1 MSPSMY
7 FSSTASPSNATP
19 SALRTALRRDAAPTQ
34 FAGQD
39 PLGLV
44 LRQKHTGE
52 RDVLEHR
59 QHPHGLE
66 DLQRPG
72 LHPNGF
78 RVLRWRG
85 HRVGDAT
92 PDPVPGQLDGGG
104 QTHRTRPGDQH
115 IDVGFPVRPPIM
127 QPAIGAAYRCPVA
140 RTPKTS
146 GRFWKLLGASTDKNR
161 ARTAEEVTAA
171 ADFEAKA
178 AALDDEQL
186 RKAAKLLDLDAL
198 AESADIPQF
207 LAIAREAAERTTSL
221 RPFDVQLQGALRMLA
236 GDVVEMATGEG
247 KTLSG
252 AIAAA
257 GYALGGRHV
266 HVISVNDYL
275 ARRDAEWMG
284 PLLEAMGLTVG
295 WITES
300 STAEERR
307 AAYGCDVTYASVN
320 EIGFD
325 VLRDQL
331 VVDVDDLVSPNPDVA
346 LIDEADSVMV
356 DEALV
361 PLVLAGTTH
370 REQPRLEIVALVG
383 DMTAGVDY
391 AADADRRN
399 IHLTDAGAE
408 KVEKALGGIDLYS
421 EEHVATTLTEV
432 NVALHAHVLLQRDV
446 HYIVRDGAVHLINSS
461 RGRIATLQR
470 WPDGLQAAVEAKEGI
485 ETTET
490 GEVLDTITVQ
500 ALINR
505 YPTVCGMTGTAL
517 AAGEQLRQ
525 FYSLGVSPIEPN
537 TPNIREDEQ
546 DRVYIT
552 DAAKIDGIID
562 HIAEVHDTGR
572 PVLVGTQDVAE
583 SEELHRKL
591 LRRGIPAVVLNAKN
605 DAEEAA
611 VIAEAGALGA
621 VTVSTQMA
629 GRGTDIRLGG
639 SDESSHDEVVELGGL
654 HVVGTGR
661 HHTERLD
668 NQLRGRAGRQGDPGS
683 SMFFASWEDDVVVSH
698 LDPGKLSMETDQ
710 EMGDGRIVS
719 PKAATLLDH
728 AQRIAEGKLLDV
740 HANTWRYNQL
750 IAQQRAIIVER
761 RNKLLATPAAYE
773 ELQALAPERADELS
787 ERLSPEQLERISRQI
802 MLYHL
807 DRGWADHLA
816 YLADIRES
824 IHLRALGRQN
834 PLDEFHRLA
843 VDAFGSLASNAVEA
857 AQQTFETA
865 DLVDGGDHE
874 FDLDL
879 SKLARP
885 TSTWTYM
892 VHDNPLQDDTLS
904 VLSLP
909 GVFR

>member
-1 MSPSMY
+1 VAK
-7 FSSTASPSNATP
+7 TKT
-19 SALRTALRRDAAPTQ
+19 RTS
-34 FAGQD
+34 G
-39 PLGLV
+39 
-44 LRQKHTGE
+44 
-52 RDVLEHR
+52 
-59 QHPHGLE
+59 
-66 DLQRPG
+66 
-72 LHPNGF
+72 
-78 RVLRWRG
+78 
-85 HRVGDAT
+85 RVGN
-92 PDPVPGQLDGGG
+92 
-104 QTHRTRPGDQH
+104 
-115 IDVGFPVRPPIM
+115 
-127 QPAIGAAYRCPVA
+127 
-140 RTPKTS
+140 
-146 GRFWKLLGASTDKNR
+146 RFWKLLGASTEKDQ
-161 ARTAEEVTAA
+161 ARSLAQVRDA
-171 ADFEAKA
+171 ADFDDKA
-178 AALDDEQL
+178 ADLDDEQL
-186 RKAAKLLDLDAL
+186 RKAAKLLNLKDL
-198 AESADIPQF
+198 AESDDIPQF
-207 LAIAREAAERTTSL
+207 LAIAREASERTTEL

-257 GYALGGRHV
+257 GYAIGGRNV
-266 HVISVNDYL
+266 HVITINDYL

-284 PLLEAMGLTVG
+284 PLIEALGLTVG
-295 WITES
+295 WITAD

-307 AAYGCDVTYASVN
+307 KAYKCNITYASVN

-331 VVDVDDLVSPNPDVA
+331 VTDVEDLVSPNPDVA
-346 LIDEADSVMV
+346 LIDEADSVLV

-361 PLVLAGTTH
+361 PLVLAGTSH
-370 REQPRLEIVALVG
+370 RETPKVEIIRLVG
-383 DMTAGVDY
+383 ELVAGKDY
-391 AADADRRN
+391 DTDADSRN
-399 IHLTDAGAE
+399 VHLTEAGAQKLE
-408 KVEKALGGIDLYS
+408 AKLGIDLYS
-421 EEHVATTLTEV
+421 EEHVGTILTEV

-446 HYIVRDGAVHLINSS
+446 HYIVRDDAVHLINAS
-461 RGRIATLQR
+461 RGRIAQLQR

-525 FYSLGVSPIEPN
+525 FYKLGVSPIPPN
-537 TPNIREDEQ
+537 TPNIREDEA

-552 DAAKIDGIID
+552 AAAKNDAIVE
-562 HIAEVHDTGR
+562 HIAEVHATGQ
-572 PVLVGTQDVAE
+572 PVLVGTRDVAE
-583 SEELHRKL
+583 SEELHERLVKH
-591 LRRGIPAVVLNAKN
+591 GVPAVVLNAKN

-611 VIAEAGALGA
+611 VIAEAGTLNS

-639 SDESSHDEVVELGGL
+639 SDEADHDAVAELGGL
-654 HVVGTGR
+654 HVIGTGR

-683 SMFFASWEDDVVVSH
+683 TVFFSSWEDDLVASH
-698 LDPGKLSMETDQ
+698 LEPNKLPMESD
-710 EMGDGRIVS
+710 GDGKIVS

-728 AQRIAEGKLLDV
+728 AQRIAEGRLLDV

-750 IAQQRAIIVER
+750 IAQQRAILVER
-761 RNKLLATPAAYE
+761 RDKLLSTATARE
-773 ELQALAPERADELS
+773 ELEELSPKRFEELADEIGEEKL
-787 ERLSPEQLERISRQI
+787 EKICRLI

-834 PLDEFHRLA
+834 PLDEFHRMA
-843 VDAFGSLASNAVEA
+843 VDAFASLAADAIEA
-857 AQQTFETA
+857 AQQTFDTA
-865 DLVDGGDHE
+865 PSIEDEPGV
-874 FDLDL
+874 DL

-892 VHDNPLQDDTLS
+892 VHDNPLADDTMS
-904 VLSLP
+904 ALSLP

>member
-1 MSPSMY
+1 M
-7 FSSTASPSNATP
+7 
-19 SALRTALRRDAAPTQ
+19 
-34 FAGQD
+34 
-39 PLGLV
+39 
-44 LRQKHTGE
+44 
-52 RDVLEHR
+52 
-59 QHPHGLE
+59 
-66 DLQRPG
+66 
-72 LHPNGF
+72 
-78 RVLRWRG
+78 
-85 HRVGDAT
+85 
-92 PDPVPGQLDGGG
+92 
-104 QTHRTRPGDQH
+104 
-115 IDVGFPVRPPIM
+115 
-127 QPAIGAAYRCPVA
+127 
-140 RTPKTS
+140 PKTTRAQPGRLS
-146 GRFWKLLGASTDKNR
+146 SRFWKLLGASTEKDRSRSLTQVNDSS
-161 ARTAEEVTAA
+161 EYDGEAA
-171 ADFEAKA
+171 G
-178 AALDDEQL
+178 LSDEQL
-186 RKAAKLLDLDAL
+186 RKAAGLLNLEDL
-198 AESADIPQF
+198 AESEDIPQF
-207 LAIAREAAERTTSL
+207 LAIAREAAERASGL
-221 RPFDVQLQGALRMLA
+221 RPFDVQLLGALRMLA
-236 GDVVEMATGEG
+236 GDVIEMATGEG
-247 KTLSG
+247 KTLAG

-257 GYALGGRHV
+257 GYAIAGRHV
-266 HVISVNDYL
+266 HVVTINDYL

-284 PLLEAMGLTVG
+284 PLIEAMGLSVG
-295 WITES
+295 WITAES
-300 STAEERR
+300 TSEERR

-331 VVDVDDLVSPNPDVA
+331 VTDVDDLVSPNPDVA
-346 LIDEADSVMV
+346 LIDEADSVLV

-370 REQPRLEIVALVG
+370 RETPRLEIIKLVG
-383 DMTAGVDY
+383 ELN
-391 AADADRRN
+391 ADTDFDTDSDSRN
-399 IHLTDAGAE
+399 VHLTDAGAR

-421 EEHVATTLTEV
+421 EEHVGTTLTEV

-446 HYIVRDGAVHLINSS
+446 HYIVRDDAVHLINSS
-461 RGRIATLQR
+461 RGRIAQLQR

-505 YPTVCGMTGTAL
+505 YATVCGMTGTAL

-525 FYSLGVSPIEPN
+525 FYKLGVSPIPPN
-537 TPNIREDEQ
+537 KPNIREDES

-552 DAAKIDGIID
+552 GAAKNDAIVA
-562 HIAEVHDTGR
+562 HIADVHETGQ
-572 PVLVGTQDVAE
+572 PVLVGTRDVAE
-583 SEELHRKL
+583 SEDLHERL
-591 LRRGIPAVVLNAKN
+591 LRRGVPAVVLNAKN
-605 DAEEAA
+605 DAEEAQ
-611 VIAEAGALGA
+611 VIAEAGKFGV

-639 SDESSHDEVVELGGL
+639 SDEADHDRVAELGGL

-683 SMFFASWEDDVVVSH
+683 SVFFSSWEDDVVAAN
-698 LDPGKLSMETDQ
+698 LDHNKLPMETDQ
-710 EMGDGRIVS
+710 EDDVGRIVS
-719 PKAATLLDH
+719 PKAAGLLDH
-728 AQRIAEGKLLDV
+728 AQRVAEGRMLDV

-750 IAQQRAIIVER
+750 IAQQRAIIVDR
-761 RNKLLATPAAYE
+761 RNTLLRTATAREELAELAPKRYE
-773 ELQALAPERADELS
+773 ELAEEIS
-787 ERLSPEQLERISRQI
+787 EERLETICRQI

-843 VDAFGSLASNAVEA
+843 VDAFASLAADAIEA

-865 DLVDGGDHE
+865 NVLEEEPG
-874 FDLDL
+874 LDL

-892 VHDNPLQDDTLS
+892 VNDNPLSDDTLS
-904 VLSLP
+904 TLSLP

>member
-1 MSPSMY
+1 M
-7 FSSTASPSNATP
+7 
-19 SALRTALRRDAAPTQ
+19 
-34 FAGQD
+34 
-39 PLGLV
+39 
-44 LRQKHTGE
+44 
-52 RDVLEHR
+52 
-59 QHPHGLE
+59 
-66 DLQRPG
+66 
-72 LHPNGF
+72 
-78 RVLRWRG
+78 
-85 HRVGDAT
+85 
-92 PDPVPGQLDGGG
+92 
-104 QTHRTRPGDQH
+104 
-115 IDVGFPVRPPIM
+115 
-127 QPAIGAAYRCPVA
+127 
-140 RTPKTS
+140 PKTTAAQPGRLS
-146 GRFWKLLGASTDKNR
+146 SRFWRLLGASTEKNQSRSLAQVR
-161 ARTAEEVTAA
+161 ASAEYDE
-171 ADFEAKA
+171 KA
-178 AALDDEQL
+178 AGLNDEQL
-186 RKAAKLLDLDAL
+186 RKAAQLLRLDDL

-207 LAIAREAAERTTSL
+207 LAIAREAAERSTGL
-221 RPFDVQLQGALRMLA
+221 RPFDVQLFGALRMLA
-236 GDVVEMATGEG
+236 GDVIEMATGEG
-247 KTLSG
+247 KTLAG

-257 GYALGGRHV
+257 GYALAGRHV
-266 HVISVNDYL
+266 HVVTINDYL

-284 PLLEAMGLTVG
+284 PLIRALGLTVG
-295 WITES
+295 WITAES
-300 STAEERR
+300 SADERR
-307 AAYGCDVTYASVN
+307 AAYTCDVTYASVN

-331 VVDVDDLVSPNPDVA
+331 VTDVADLVSPDPDVA
-346 LIDEADSVMV
+346 LIDEADSVLV

-370 REQPRLEIVALVG
+370 RETPRLEIIRLVG
-383 DMTAGVDY
+383 ELQPGEDYDTDVDN
-391 AADADRRN
+391 RN
-399 IHLTDAGAE
+399 VHLTETGAR
-408 KVEKALGGIDLYS
+408 KIEKALGGIDLYS
-421 EEHVATTLTEV
+421 EEHVGTTLTEV

-446 HYIVRDGAVHLINSS
+446 HYIVRDDAVHLINAS
-461 RGRIATLQR
+461 RGRIAQLQR

-525 FYSLGVSPIEPN
+525 FYQLGVSPIPPN
-537 TPNIREDEQ
+537 KPNIREDEA

-552 DAAKIDGIID
+552 AAAKNDAIVEHII
-562 HIAEVHDTGR
+562 EVHETGQ
-572 PVLVGTQDVAE
+572 PVLVGTRDVAE
-583 SEELHRKL
+583 SEDLHERL
-591 LRRGIPAVVLNAKN
+591 LRRGVPAVVLNAKN
-605 DAEEAA
+605 DAEEAR
-611 VIAEAGALGA
+611 VIAEAGKFGA

-639 SDESSHDEVVELGGL
+639 SDEADHDRVAELGGL

-683 SMFFASWEDDVVVSH
+683 SVFFASWEDDVVTAN
-698 LDPGKLSMETDQ
+698 LEQRKLPTATD
-710 EMGDGRIVS
+710 ENGRITS
-719 PKAATLLDH
+719 PKAAGLLDH
-728 AQRIAEGKLLDV
+728 AQRVAEGKLLDI

-761 RNKLLATPAAYE
+761 RNALLSTDTARK
-773 ELQALAPERADELS
+773 ELAELSPKRYAELAEELS
-787 ERLSPEQLERISRQI
+787 EDRLEKICRLI

-834 PLDEFHRLA
+834 PLDEFHRMA
-843 VDAFGSLASNAVEA
+843 VDAFASLAADAIEA
-857 AQQTFETA
+857 AQQTFETSPA
-865 DLVDGGDHE
+865 IEDEPGV
-874 FDLDL
+874 DL

-892 VHDNPLQDDTLS
+892 VRDNPLADDTLS
-904 VLSLP
+904 ALSLP

>member
-1 MSPSMY
+1 MQRD
-7 FSSTASPSNATP
+7 TA
-19 SALRTALRRDAAPTQ
+19 
-34 FAGQD
+34 
-39 PLGLV
+39 
-44 LRQKHTGE
+44 
-52 RDVLEHR
+52 
-59 QHPHGLE
+59 
-66 DLQRPG
+66 
-72 LHPNGF
+72 
-78 RVLRWRG
+78 
-85 HRVGDAT
+85 
-92 PDPVPGQLDGGG
+92 
-104 QTHRTRPGDQH
+104 
-115 IDVGFPVRPPIM
+115 
-127 QPAIGAAYRCPVA
+127 AAYRCPVA

-146 GRFWKLLGASTDKNR
+146 GRFWRLLGASTEKNR
-161 ARTAEEVTAA
+161 TRSTAEVNAA
-171 ADFEAKA
+171 AEFDAKA
-178 AALDDEQL
+178 AELDDEQL

-198 AESADIPQF
+198 ADSADIPQF
-207 LAIAREAAERTTSL
+207 LALAREAAERTTTL

-257 GYALGGRHV
+257 GYALAGRHV

-300 STAEERR
+300 STAAERR
-307 AAYGCDVTYASVN
+307 AAYACDVTYASVN
-320 EIGFD
+320 EVGFD

-331 VVDVDDLVSPNPDVA
+331 VTDVDDLVSPNPDVA

-370 REQPRLEIVALVG
+370 REQPRLEIIALVG
-383 DMTAGVDY
+383 DMTPGVDY

-399 IHLTDAGAE
+399 IHLTEAGAE

-525 FYSLGVSPIEPN
+525 FYSLGVSPIAPN

-552 DAAKIDGIID
+552 DAAKIDAIID

-591 LRRGIPAVVLNAKN
+591 LRRGVPAVVLNAKN

-639 SDESSHDEVVELGGL
+639 SDESTHDAVVELGGL

-661 HHTERLD
+661 HLTERLD

-683 SMFFASWEDDVVVSH
+683 SVFFASWEDDVVTSH
-698 LDPGKLSMETDQ
+698 LEPGKLPTETD
-710 EMGDGRIVS
+710 GDGRIVS

-773 ELQALAPERADELS
+773 ELQVLAPDRAQELEALAS
-787 ERLSPEQLERISRQI
+787 FSPEQLEKICRQI

-865 DLVDGGDHE
+865 DLVSGGEHE

>member
-1 MSPSMY
+1 M
-7 FSSTASPSNATP
+7 
-19 SALRTALRRDAAPTQ
+19 
-34 FAGQD
+34 
-39 PLGLV
+39 
-44 LRQKHTGE
+44 
-52 RDVLEHR
+52 
-59 QHPHGLE
+59 
-66 DLQRPG
+66 
-72 LHPNGF
+72 
-78 RVLRWRG
+78 
-85 HRVGDAT
+85 
-92 PDPVPGQLDGGG
+92 
-104 QTHRTRPGDQH
+104 
-115 IDVGFPVRPPIM
+115 
-127 QPAIGAAYRCPVA
+127 
-140 RTPKTS
+140 PKTTRAQPGRLS
-146 GRFWKLLGASTDKNR
+146 SRFWKLLGASTEKDRSRSLTQVNDSS
-161 ARTAEEVTAA
+161 EYDGEAA
-171 ADFEAKA
+171 G
-178 AALDDEQL
+178 LSDEQL
-186 RKAAKLLDLDAL
+186 RKAAGLLNLEDLADS
-198 AESADIPQF
+198 EDIPQF
-207 LAIAREAAERTTSL
+207 LAIAREAAERASGL
-221 RPFDVQLQGALRMLA
+221 RPFDVQLLGALRMLA
-236 GDVVEMATGEG
+236 GDVIEMATGEG
-247 KTLSG
+247 KTLAG

-257 GYALGGRHV
+257 GYAIAGRHV
-266 HVISVNDYL
+266 HVVTINDYL

-284 PLLEAMGLTVG
+284 PLIEAMGLSVG
-295 WITES
+295 WITAES
-300 STAEERR
+300 TSEERR

-331 VVDVDDLVSPNPDVA
+331 VTDVDDLVSPNPDVA
-346 LIDEADSVMV
+346 LIDEADSVLV

-370 REQPRLEIVALVG
+370 RETPRLEIIKLVG
-383 DMTAGVDY
+383 ELN
-391 AADADRRN
+391 ADTDFDTDSDSRN
-399 IHLTDAGAE
+399 VHLTDAGAR

-421 EEHVATTLTEV
+421 EEHVGTTLTEV

-446 HYIVRDGAVHLINSS
+446 HYIVRDDAVHLINSS
-461 RGRIATLQR
+461 RGRIAQLQR

-505 YPTVCGMTGTAL
+505 YATVCGMTGTAL

-525 FYSLGVSPIEPN
+525 FYKLGVSPIPPN
-537 TPNIREDEQ
+537 KPNIREDES

-552 DAAKIDGIID
+552 GAAKNDAIVA
-562 HIAEVHDTGR
+562 HIADVHETGQ
-572 PVLVGTQDVAE
+572 PVLVGTRDVAE
-583 SEELHRKL
+583 SEDLHERL
-591 LRRGIPAVVLNAKN
+591 LRRGVPAVVLNAKN
-605 DAEEAA
+605 DAEEAQ
-611 VIAEAGALGA
+611 VIAEAGKFGV

-639 SDESSHDEVVELGGL
+639 SDEADHDRVAELGGL

-683 SMFFASWEDDVVVSH
+683 SVFFSSWEDDVVAAN
-698 LDPGKLSMETDQ
+698 LDHNKLPMETD
-710 EMGDGRIVS
+710 EDGRIVS
-719 PKAATLLDH
+719 PKAAGLLDH
-728 AQRIAEGKLLDV
+728 AQRVAEGRMLDV

-750 IAQQRAIIVER
+750 IAQQRAIIVDR
-761 RNKLLATPAAYE
+761 RNTLLRTATAREELAELAPKRYE
-773 ELQALAPERADELS
+773 ELAEEIS
-787 ERLSPEQLERISRQI
+787 EERLETICRQI

-843 VDAFGSLASNAVEA
+843 VDAFASLAADAIEA

-865 DLVDGGDHE
+865 NVLEEESG
-874 FDLDL
+874 LDL

-892 VHDNPLQDDTLS
+892 VNDNPLSDDTLS
-904 VLSLP
+904 TLSLP

>member
-1 MSPSMY
+1 MSKTTRTQPGRL
-7 FSSTASPSNATP
+7 SS
-19 SALRTALRRDAAPTQ
+19 
-34 FAGQD
+34 
-39 PLGLV
+39 
-44 LRQKHTGE
+44 
-52 RDVLEHR
+52 
-59 QHPHGLE
+59 
-66 DLQRPG
+66 
-72 LHPNGF
+72 
-78 RVLRWRG
+78 
-85 HRVGDAT
+85 
-92 PDPVPGQLDGGG
+92 
-104 QTHRTRPGDQH
+104 
-115 IDVGFPVRPPIM
+115 
-127 QPAIGAAYRCPVA
+127 
-140 RTPKTS
+140 
-146 GRFWKLLGASTDKNR
+146 RFWRLLGASTEKNR
-161 ARTAEEVTAA
+161 SRSLADVTASSEYDKEA
-171 ADFEAKA
+171 AD
-178 AALDDEQL
+178 LSDEKL
-186 RKAAKLLDLDAL
+186 RKATGLLKLDDL

-207 LAIAREAAERTTSL
+207 LAIAREAAERTTGL
-221 RPFDVQLQGALRMLA
+221 RPFDVQLLGALRMLA
-236 GDVVEMATGEG
+236 GDVIEMATGEG

-257 GYALGGRHV
+257 GYALAGRHV
-266 HVISVNDYL
+266 HVVTINDYL

-284 PLLEAMGLTVG
+284 PLIEALGLTVG
-295 WITES
+295 WITAES
-300 STAEERR
+300 TSEERR

-331 VVDVDDLVSPNPDVA
+331 VTDVDDLVSPNPDVA
-346 LIDEADSVMV
+346 LIDEADSVLV

-370 REQPRLEIVALVG
+370 RETPRLEIIKLVG
-383 DMTAGVDY
+383 ELEAGTDY
-391 AADADRRN
+391 DTDADSRN
-399 IHLTDAGAE
+399 VHLTDVGAR

-421 EEHVATTLTEV
+421 EEHVGTTLTEV

-446 HYIVRDGAVHLINSS
+446 HYIVRDDAVHLINSA
-461 RGRIATLQR
+461 RGRIAQLQR

-505 YPTVCGMTGTAL
+505 YATVCGMTGTAL

-525 FYSLGVSPIEPN
+525 FYKLGVSPIPPN
-537 TPNIREDEQ
+537 EPNIREDES

-552 DAAKIDGIID
+552 AAAKNDAIVE
-562 HIAEVHDTGR
+562 HIAEVHQTGQ
-572 PVLVGTQDVAE
+572 PVLVGTRDVAE
-583 SEELHRKL
+583 SEELHERL
-591 LRRGIPAVVLNAKN
+591 LRRGVPAVVLNAKN
-605 DAEEAA
+605 DAEEAK
-611 VIAEAGALGA
+611 VIAEAGEYGT

-639 SDESSHDEVVELGGL
+639 SDEADHDRVAELGGL

-661 HHTERLD
+661 HHTQRLD

-683 SMFFASWEDDVVVSH
+683 SVFFSSWEDDVVAAN
-698 LDPGKLSMETDQ
+698 LDHNKLPMQTDD
-710 EMGDGRIVS
+710 DGRIVS
-719 PKAATLLDH
+719 PKAAGMLDH
-728 AQRIAEGKLLDV
+728 AQRVAEGRMLDV

-750 IAQQRAIIVER
+750 IAQQRAIIVDR
-761 RNKLLATPAAYE
+761 RNTLLRTATARE
-773 ELQALAPERADELS
+773 ELAELAPDRYGELAKEIPE
-787 ERLSPEQLERISRQI
+787 ERLEKICRLI

-843 VDAFGSLASNAVEA
+843 VDAFASLAADAIEA

-865 DLVDGGDHE
+865 NVLEEEPG
-874 FDLDL
+874 LDL

-892 VHDNPLQDDTLS
+892 VNDNPLSDDTLS
-904 VLSLP
+904 TLSLP

>member
-1 MSPSMY
+1 M
-7 FSSTASPSNATP
+7 
-19 SALRTALRRDAAPTQ
+19 
-34 FAGQD
+34 
-39 PLGLV
+39 
-44 LRQKHTGE
+44 
-52 RDVLEHR
+52 
-59 QHPHGLE
+59 
-66 DLQRPG
+66 
-72 LHPNGF
+72 
-78 RVLRWRG
+78 
-85 HRVGDAT
+85 
-92 PDPVPGQLDGGG
+92 
-104 QTHRTRPGDQH
+104 
-115 IDVGFPVRPPIM
+115 
-127 QPAIGAAYRCPVA
+127 
-140 RTPKTS
+140 PKTTRAQPGRLS
-146 GRFWKLLGASTDKNR
+146 SRFWKLLGASTEKDRSRSLTQVNDSS
-161 ARTAEEVTAA
+161 EYDGEAA
-171 ADFEAKA
+171 G
-178 AALDDEQL
+178 LSDEQL
-186 RKAAKLLDLDAL
+186 RKAAGLLNLEDLADS
-198 AESADIPQF
+198 EDIPQF
-207 LAIAREAAERTTSL
+207 LAIAREAAERASGL
-221 RPFDVQLQGALRMLA
+221 RPFDVQLLGALRMLA
-236 GDVVEMATGEG
+236 GDVIEMATGEG
-247 KTLSG
+247 KTLAG

-257 GYALGGRHV
+257 GYAIAGRHV
-266 HVISVNDYL
+266 HVVTINDYL

-284 PLLEAMGLTVG
+284 PLIEAMGLSVG
-295 WITES
+295 WITAES
-300 STAEERR
+300 TSEERR

-331 VVDVDDLVSPNPDVA
+331 VTDVDDLVSPNPDVA
-346 LIDEADSVMV
+346 LIDEADSVLV

-370 REQPRLEIVALVG
+370 RETPRLEIIKLVG
-383 DMTAGVDY
+383 ELN
-391 AADADRRN
+391 ADTDFDTDSDSRN
-399 IHLTDAGAE
+399 VHLTDAGAR

-421 EEHVATTLTEV
+421 EEHVGTALTEV

-446 HYIVRDGAVHLINSS
+446 HYIVRDDAVHLINSS
-461 RGRIATLQR
+461 RGRIAQLQR

-505 YPTVCGMTGTAL
+505 YATVCGMTGTAL

-525 FYSLGVSPIEPN
+525 FYKLGVSPIPPN
-537 TPNIREDEQ
+537 KPNIREDES

-552 DAAKIDGIID
+552 GAAKNDAIVA
-562 HIAEVHDTGR
+562 HIADVHETGQ
-572 PVLVGTQDVAE
+572 PVLVGTRDVAE
-583 SEELHRKL
+583 SEDLHERL
-591 LRRGIPAVVLNAKN
+591 LRRGVPAVVLNAKN
-605 DAEEAA
+605 DAEEAQ
-611 VIAEAGALGA
+611 VIAEAGKFGV

-639 SDESSHDEVVELGGL
+639 SDEADHDRVAELGGL

-683 SMFFASWEDDVVVSH
+683 SVFFSSWEDDVVAAN
-698 LDPGKLSMETDQ
+698 LDHNKLPMETD
-710 EMGDGRIVS
+710 EDGRIVS
-719 PKAATLLDH
+719 PKAAGLLDH
-728 AQRIAEGKLLDV
+728 AQRVAEGRMLDV

-750 IAQQRAIIVER
+750 IAQQRAIIVDR
-761 RNKLLATPAAYE
+761 RNTLLRTATAREELAELAPKRYE
-773 ELQALAPERADELS
+773 ELAEEIS
-787 ERLSPEQLERISRQI
+787 EERLETICRQI

-843 VDAFGSLASNAVEA
+843 VDAFASLAADAIEA

-865 DLVDGGDHE
+865 NVLEEEPG
-874 FDLDL
+874 LDL

-892 VHDNPLQDDTLS
+892 VNDNPLSDDTLS
-904 VLSLP
+904 TLSLP

>member
-1 MSPSMY
+1 M
-7 FSSTASPSNATP
+7 
-19 SALRTALRRDAAPTQ
+19 
-34 FAGQD
+34 
-39 PLGLV
+39 
-44 LRQKHTGE
+44 
-52 RDVLEHR
+52 
-59 QHPHGLE
+59 
-66 DLQRPG
+66 
-72 LHPNGF
+72 
-78 RVLRWRG
+78 
-85 HRVGDAT
+85 
-92 PDPVPGQLDGGG
+92 
-104 QTHRTRPGDQH
+104 
-115 IDVGFPVRPPIM
+115 
-127 QPAIGAAYRCPVA
+127 
-140 RTPKTS
+140 PKTTRTQPGRLS
-146 GRFWKLLGASTDKNR
+146 GRFWRLLGASTEKNR
-161 ARTAEEVTAA
+161 SRSLADVAASSEYDEEAA
-171 ADFEAKA
+171 K
-178 AALDDEQL
+178 LSDEKL
-186 RKAAKLLDLDAL
+186 RKAAGLLQLDDL
-198 AESADIPQF
+198 AESPDIPQF
-207 LAIAREAAERTTSL
+207 LAIAREAAERATGL
-221 RPFDVQLQGALRMLA
+221 RPFDVQLLGALRMLA
-236 GDVVEMATGEG
+236 GDVIEMATGEG
-247 KTLSG
+247 KTLAG

-257 GYALGGRHV
+257 GYAIGGRSV
-266 HVISVNDYL
+266 HVVTINDYL

-295 WITES
+295 WITAES
-300 STAEERR
+300 TSEQRR
-307 AAYGCDVTYASVN
+307 TAYGCDVTYASVN

-331 VVDVDDLVSPNPDVA
+331 VTDVDDLVSPNPDVA
-346 LIDEADSVMV
+346 LIDEADSVLV

-370 REQPRLEIVALVG
+370 RETPRLEIIRLVG
-383 DMTAGVDY
+383 ELSADTDY
-391 AADADRRN
+391 ETDADSRN
-399 IHLTDAGAE
+399 VHLTDAGAR
-408 KVEKALGGIDLYS
+408 KVEKGLGGIDLYS
-421 EEHVATTLTEV
+421 EEHVGTTLTEV

-446 HYIVRDGAVHLINSS
+446 HYIVRDGAVHLINAS
-461 RGRIATLQR
+461 RGRIAQLQR

-505 YPTVCGMTGTAL
+505 YATVCGMTGTAL

-525 FYSLGVSPIEPN
+525 FYKLGVSPIPPN
-537 TPNIREDEQ
+537 TPNIREDEA

-552 DAAKIDGIID
+552 AAAKNDAIVA
-562 HIAEVHDTGR
+562 HIAAVHETGQ
-572 PVLVGTQDVAE
+572 PVLVGTRDVAE
-583 SEELHRKL
+583 SEELHERL
-591 LRRGIPAVVLNAKN
+591 LRRDVPAVVLNAKN
-605 DAEEAA
+605 DAEEAK
-611 VIAEAGALGA
+611 VIAEAGEFGT

-639 SDESSHDEVVELGGL
+639 SDEADHDRVAELGGL

-683 SMFFASWEDDVVVSH
+683 SVFFSSWEDDVVAAN
-698 LDPGKLSMETDQ
+698 LDPNKLPMQTDPET
-710 EMGDGRIVS
+710 GDGRIVS
-719 PKAATLLDH
+719 PKAAGMLDH
-728 AQRIAEGKLLDV
+728 AQRVAEGRMLDV

-750 IAQQRAIIVER
+750 IAQQRAIIVDR
-761 RNKLLATPAAYE
+761 RNTLLRTATAREELAELAPKRYE
-773 ELQALAPERADELS
+773 ELAESLS
-787 ERLSPEQLERISRQI
+787 EGELERICRLI

-843 VDAFGSLASNAVEA
+843 VDAFASLAADAIEA

-865 DLVDGGDHE
+865 NVLEEEPG
-874 FDLDL
+874 LDL

-892 VHDNPLQDDTLS
+892 VNDNPLSDDTLS
-904 VLSLP
+904 TLSLP

>member
-1 MSPSMY
+1 M
-7 FSSTASPSNATP
+7 
-19 SALRTALRRDAAPTQ
+19 
-34 FAGQD
+34 
-39 PLGLV
+39 
-44 LRQKHTGE
+44 
-52 RDVLEHR
+52 
-59 QHPHGLE
+59 
-66 DLQRPG
+66 
-72 LHPNGF
+72 
-78 RVLRWRG
+78 
-85 HRVGDAT
+85 
-92 PDPVPGQLDGGG
+92 
-104 QTHRTRPGDQH
+104 
-115 IDVGFPVRPPIM
+115 
-127 QPAIGAAYRCPVA
+127 
-140 RTPKTS
+140 PKTTRTQPGRLS
-146 GRFWKLLGASTDKNR
+146 SRFWRLLGASTEKNR
-161 ARTAEEVTAA
+161 SRSLTDVTASAEYDKEA
-171 ADFEAKA
+171 AD
-178 AALDDEQL
+178 LSDEKL
-186 RKAAKLLDLDAL
+186 RKATGLLKLDDL
-198 AESADIPQF
+198 AESTDIPQF
-207 LAIAREAAERTTSL
+207 LAIAREAAERATGL
-221 RPFDVQLQGALRMLA
+221 RPFDVQLLRALRMLA
-236 GDVVEMATGEG
+236 GDVIEMATGEG

-257 GYALGGRHV
+257 GYALAGRHV
-266 HVISVNDYL
+266 HVVTINDYL

-295 WITES
+295 WITAD
-300 STAEERR
+300 STSEERR
-307 AAYGCDVTYASVN
+307 AAYGCEVTYASVN

-331 VVDVDDLVSPNPDVA
+331 VTDVDDLVSPNPDVA
-346 LIDEADSVMV
+346 LIDEADSVLV

-370 REQPRLEIVALVG
+370 RETPRLEIIKLVG
-383 DMTAGVDY
+383 ELDAGTDY
-391 AADADRRN
+391 DTDSDSRN
-399 IHLTDAGAE
+399 VHLTDVGAR

-421 EEHVATTLTEV
+421 EEHVGTTLTEV

-446 HYIVRDGAVHLINSS
+446 HYIVRDDAVHLINSA
-461 RGRIATLQR
+461 RGRIAQLQR

-505 YPTVCGMTGTAL
+505 YATVCGMTGTAL

-525 FYSLGVSPIEPN
+525 FYKLGVSPIPPN
-537 TPNIREDEQ
+537 EPNIREDES

-552 DAAKIDGIID
+552 AAAKNDAIVA
-562 HIAEVHDTGR
+562 HIAEVHETGQ
-572 PVLVGTQDVAE
+572 PVLVGTRDVAE
-583 SEELHRKL
+583 SEELHERL
-591 LRRGIPAVVLNAKN
+591 LRRGVPAVVLNAKN
-605 DAEEAA
+605 DAEEAE
-611 VIAEAGALGA
+611 VIAEAGKYGV

-639 SDESSHDEVVELGGL
+639 SDEADHDRVAELGGL

-683 SMFFASWEDDVVVSH
+683 SVFFSSWEDDVVAAN
-698 LDPGKLSMETDQ
+698 LDHNKLPMETD
-710 EMGDGRIVS
+710 EDGRIVS
-719 PKAATLLDH
+719 PKAAGMLDH
-728 AQRIAEGKLLDV
+728 AQRVAEGRMLDV

-750 IAQQRAIIVER
+750 IAQQRAIIVDR
-761 RNKLLATPAAYE
+761 RNTLLRTATAREELAELAPDRYE
-773 ELQALAPERADELS
+773 ELGKEIS
-787 ERLSPEQLERISRQI
+787 EEGLEKICRLI

-843 VDAFGSLASNAVEA
+843 VDAFASLAADAIEA

-865 DLVDGGDHE
+865 NVLEEEPG
-874 FDLDL
+874 LDL

-892 VHDNPLQDDTLS
+892 VNDNPLSDDTLS
-904 VLSLP
+904 TLSLP